1 MIKINDHFVIVD
13 IKAANVEI
21 VDTGT
26 VAYFP
31 PRSTVDEVDGT
42 KLKINFGN
50 VKNAAP
56 DATNVTVDVT
66 FNLISFEGTLAADTL
81 KATIGGVDVTLPL
94 FEAAAVVSIKTIFK
108 MHLII
113 QLVNNFS
120 MYCMFVL
127 YVCIICLSYYRR
139 HLYH

>member
-1 MIKINDHFVIVD
+1 MIEINDLFIILD

-31 PRSTVDEVDGT
+31 PRSTVDEVDGN

-66 FNLISFEGTLAADTL
+66 FNLKSFEGALTADTL
-81 KATIGGVDVTLPL
+81 KVKIGGVDVTLPV
-94 FEAAAVVSIKTIFK
+94 FEAAAVVSIKSICKMLLKIRLIFG
-108 MHLII
+108 HLRV
-113 QLVNNFS
+113 QL
-120 MYCMFVL
+120 
-127 YVCIICLSYYRR
+127 LSSNIF
-139 HLYH
+139 

>member
-113 QLVNNFS
+113 IC
-120 MYCMFVL
+120 MYYMFVL

>member
-1 MIKINDHFVIVD
+1 MIEINDLFIILD

-56 DATNVTVDVT
+56 EATNVTVDVT
-66 FNLISFEGTLAADTL
+66 FNLKSFEGALTADTL
-81 KATIGGVDVTLPL
+81 KVKIGGVDVTLPL
-94 FEAAAVVSIKTIFK
+94 FEAVAVVSVKSIYK
-108 MHLII
+108 MPSTFQLKVFVYLHLNYLCHII
-113 QLVNNFS
+113 GVT
-120 MYCMFVL
+120 
-127 YVCIICLSYYRR
+127 CIIKCRR
-139 HLYH
+139 

>member
-1 MIKINDHFVIVD
+1 M
-13 IKAANVEI
+13 EI

-66 FNLISFEGTLAADTL
+66 FNLISFEGALTADTL
-81 KATIGGVDVTLPL
+81 KVKIGGVDVTLPL
-94 FEAAAVVSIKTIFK
+94 FEAAAVVSVKSIYQMPSTFLAQGIW
-108 MHLII
+108 LPSVE
-113 QLVNNFS
+113 LT
-120 MYCMFVL
+120 
-127 YVCIICLSYYRR
+127 LSYYRR

>member
-1 MIKINDHFVIVD
+1 M
-13 IKAANVEI
+13 EI

-56 DATNVTVDVT
+56 EATNVTLDVT
-66 FNLISFEGTLAADTL
+66 FNLISFEGALTADTL
-81 KATIGGVDVTLPL
+81 KVTIGGVDVTLPL
-94 FEAAAVVSIKTIFK
+94 FEAAAVVSIKTIYEMPSKFGLGIYLCTCENTK
-108 MHLII
+108 
-113 QLVNNFS
+113 FRTF
-120 MYCMFVL
+120 FVL
-127 YVCIICLSYYRR
+127 
-139 HLYH
+139 

>member
-1 MIKINDHFVIVD
+1 MIKINDLFVFVD

-21 VDTGT
+21 IDTGT

-56 DATNVTVDVT
+56 EATNVTVDVT
-66 FNLISFEGTLAADTL
+66 FNLISFEGALTADTL
-81 KATIGGVDVTLPL
+81 KVKIGGVDVTLPL
-94 FEAAAVVSIKTIFK
+94 FEAAAVVSINTIDK
-108 MHLII
+108 MNPKIFDHLRV
-113 QLVNNFS
+113 QLLSSNNFQ
-120 MYCMFVL
+120 YF
-127 YVCIICLSYYRR
+127 RR
-139 HLYH
+139 HLFH

>member
-1 MIKINDHFVIVD
+1 MIKINDLFVFVD

-21 VDTGT
+21 IDTGT

-56 DATNVTVDVT
+56 EATNVTLDVT
-66 FNLISFEGTLAADTL
+66 FNLISFEGALTADTL
-81 KATIGGVDVTLPL
+81 KVTIGGVDVTLPL
-94 FEAAAVVSIKTIFK
+94 FEAVAVVSVKSIYK
-108 MHLII
+108 MPSTFLG
-113 QLVNNFS
+113 
-120 MYCMFVL
+120 
-127 YVCIICLSYYRR
+127 
-139 HLYH
+139 

>member
-1 MIKINDHFVIVD
+1 MIEWNDLFIILD

-56 DATNVTVDVT
+56 EATNVTVDVT
-66 FNLISFEGTLAADTL
+66 FNLISFEGALTADTL
-81 KATIGGVDVTLPL
+81 KVKIGGVDVTLPL
-94 FEAAAVVSIKTIFK
+94 FEAAAVVSVKSIYQMPSTF
-108 MHLII
+108 
-113 QLVNNFS
+113 QLKVFGYLQLN
-120 MYCMFVL
+120 
-127 YVCIICLSYYRR
+127 
-139 HLYH
+139 